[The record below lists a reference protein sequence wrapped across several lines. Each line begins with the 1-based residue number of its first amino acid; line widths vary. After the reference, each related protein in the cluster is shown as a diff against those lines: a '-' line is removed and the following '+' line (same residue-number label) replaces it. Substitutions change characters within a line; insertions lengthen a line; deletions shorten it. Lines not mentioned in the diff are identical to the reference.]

1 MDSSF
6 ANNKDHSSQIG
17 YVIALADSSNNCNL
31 LHWSSV
37 KCRRITRSVIASE
50 LYAMGHGFDCACV
63 LKHTLDNM
71 LNVAVPIV
79 IYIDSFSLY
88 ECLVKLGTTN
98 EKRLM
103 IDLMAIRQAYE
114 RREIA
119 EIVWIKGN
127 HNPADSMTKHNG
139 NNALNH
145 IIESNRLRIEAEGW
159 VERNSAE

>member
-1 MDSSF
+1 
-6 ANNKDHSSQIG
+6 
-17 YVIALADSSNNCNL
+17 
-31 LHWSSV
+31 
-37 KCRRITRSVIASE
+37 
-50 LYAMGHGFDCACV
+50 MGHGFDCACV
-63 LKHTLDNM
+63 LKHTLDNI

-88 ECLVKLGTTN
+88 ECLIKLGTTN

-103 IDLMAIRQAYE
+103 IDLMAIQQAYE

-145 IIESNRLRIEAEGW
+145 IIESNRLFLQSPCVRML
-159 VERNSAE
+159 VE